1 MSSTLRSFIL
11 TALVFLSRSDGLESV
26 PIIHIVK
33 DPQTYHLMTVTL
45 EGTVRQVQRLD
56 PYFLA
61 DVFMCY
67 GAYRFI
73 LDDRTGSIEIG
84 VRGICGTPAMRFPE
98 IIVPD
103 VGEGDRVRVDAE
115 IHAPG
120 GYSGEGFPLF
130 GDVLETV
137 KAIAS
142 KFHHIGRVD

>member
-1 MSSTLRSFIL
+1 MSSMLSSL
-11 TALVFLSRSDGLESV
+11 MLAALVFLARADALEAV
-26 PIIHIVK
+26 PIIRIVK

-45 EGTVRQVQRLD
+45 EGTVRQVQRLE

-67 GAYRFI
+67 GAYRFL

-84 VRGICGTPAMRFPE
+84 VRGMCGTAAMRFPE
-98 IIVPD
+98 IIAPD
-103 VGEGDRVRVDAE
+103 VSEGDRIRVDAE

-130 GDVLETV
+130 GDVLESV
-137 KAIAS
+137 KGIAS
-142 KFHHIGRVD
+142 KLHHIGRVD